1 MEFVSKDGED
11 SFGGFLGFGS
21 LGHVEL
27 DIENGRW
34 RVEIGWEVVKVGE
47 VINVVI
53 K

>member
-11 SFGGFLGFGS
+11 SFGGFLCFGS
-21 LGHVEL
+21 LGHVGL
-27 DIENGRW
+27 DIENVRW
-34 RVEIGWEVVKVGE
+34 RMEIGWEVVKVVE